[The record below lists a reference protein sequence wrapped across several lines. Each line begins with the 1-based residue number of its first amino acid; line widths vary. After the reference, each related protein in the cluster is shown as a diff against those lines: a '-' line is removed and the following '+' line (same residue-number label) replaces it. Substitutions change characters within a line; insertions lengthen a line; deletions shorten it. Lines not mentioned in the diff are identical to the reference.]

1 MSTDNVILYRISP
14 EQAGKHWWMTSASLE
29 PNGELR
35 VISGDG
41 QREWHT
47 IVAAADM
54 GALRDALLYYLGD
67 DAIEGSDV
75 LALFGQLFTAREGED
90 NPYRLIQ
97 AFLEKENVPYKT
109 TVW

>member
-1 MSTDNVILYRISP
+1 MTTNDVILYRIPPS
-14 EQAGKHWWMTSASLE
+14 EAGSKWWMTSANLE

-41 QREWHT
+41 QREWHI
-47 IVAAADM
+47 IVAAEDQ
-54 GALRDALLYYLGD
+54 GALKEALLYYLGD

-75 LALFGQLFTAREGED
+75 LALMGQLFTARDGED
-90 NPYRLIQ
+90 NPYKLIM
-97 AFLEKENVPYKT
+97 AFLEKENVKYKT